1 MSAEQQSQPARIR
14 LVAWNLGHRT
24 HEVPIRPEFY
34 RAVELLRPDI
44 LVLNEFKDGPSRAD
58 LRNMLHSLGLGEM
71 LVSTSQAGHNQVL
84 IASRSPIKPGDVL
97 GPQSP
102 DTHAVT
108 NFLHVHHPASGLD
121 IVGMRAPAYTK
132 GGDTAAYWRAIGPIL
147 RGAEQRRIV
156 FAGDFNVDPLGQR
169 SHVCSLFSNLVSR
182 GWHLPRP
189 TGAWSFA
196 SGSRIDHVLASP
208 SVRIAHCEYIR
219 ELGGIVLASQDCG
232 QRISDH
238 AALVVEL
245 PVRFAPAHGGRS
257 CDTNVQ
263 HAMRNDED
271 STRPVTGLQKER
283 VPPFPYASVGSQ
295 RWLQMAV
302 AEFPGLIDAALV
314 ASGAIE
320 PGEQVHW
327 HSPIASTRFEEYRDG
342 AALRLL
348 GIERLPTRALQDFW
362 PNGGPVWDALGV
374 SSSGRLLLLEAK
386 AHIAEAASPAS
397 RASPDSLAKID
408 RALSEARAH
417 YSPRATAV
425 WSGPLYQYANRLAFQ
440 YLLREVNGLDSRLV
454 FLNFCNAPDVRSPES
469 CKEWEGSIELIHAL
483 LGLPSDLRR
492 HGVHHA
498 YLDVGHMIA
507 PQ

>member
-1 MSAEQQSQPARIR
+1 MV
-14 LVAWNLGHRT
+14 LVCHVTWNLGHRT

-44 LVLNEFKDGPSRAD
+44 LVLNEFKDGPSRVD
-58 LRNMLHSLGLGEM
+58 LRNMLCSLGLGEM
-71 LVSTSQAGHNQVL
+71 LVSTSQVGHNQVL
-84 IASRSPIKPGDVL
+84 IASRSPIAPGDVL

-102 DTHAVT
+102 DAHAAT
-108 NFLHVHHPASGLD
+108 NFLHVHHPASGLN

-132 GGDTAAYWRAIGPIL
+132 GSDTAAYWRAIGSIL
-147 RGAEQRRIV
+147 HGAEQRRIV

-169 SHVCSLFSNLVSR
+169 SRVFSLFSDLVAR
-182 GWHLPRP
+182 GWQLPRAA
-189 TGAWSFA
+189 GAWSFA

-219 ELGGIVLASQDCG
+219 ELGGIVLASQDRS

-238 AALVVEL
+238 AALVAEV
-245 PVRFAPAHGGRS
+245 PVRFARTQG
-257 CDTNVQ
+257 CD
-263 HAMRNDED
+263 
-271 STRPVTGLQKER
+271 SLQEEAA
-283 VPPFPYASVGSQ
+283 PPLPYAPVGSQ

-302 AEFPGLIDAALV
+302 AEFPDLIDAALV

-320 PGEQVHW
+320 PGEKVQW
-327 HSPIASTRFEEYRDG
+327 RSPIASTCFEEYRDG

-348 GIERLPTRALQDFW
+348 DIERLPRRALQDFW

-397 RASPDSLAKID
+397 RASPASLAKID
-408 RALSEARAH
+408 RALSQARAY
-417 YSPRATAV
+417 YSPRAIAI

-454 FLNFCNAPDVRSPES
+454 FLNFCNAPDVR
-469 CKEWEGSIELIHAL
+469 
-483 LGLPSDLRR
+483 
-492 HGVHHA
+492 
-498 YLDVGHMIA
+498 
-507 PQ
+507 